1 MTGPA
6 RTGRRA
12 GTAHRLALLAER
24 FARGPLP
31 VRLRAWDGSEAGPAD
46 APAVVLRSPQALR
59 RLLWHP
65 GELGVAQA
73 YVAGELDVEGDVT
86 EVLRL
91 LHRAGHERGL
101 TGKSST
107 AAGWASAARAAAG
120 LGLLRPPPR
129 PPASQA
135 RVCGRR
141 HSRGRDDAVIAH
153 HYDLTAAFY
162 QLLLDPQMAYS
173 CARWESADPE
183 YALQDAQRDK
193 LDSICRKLGL
203 ASGMRL
209 LDVGCGWGSLSIHA
223 ARSYGARVTAVTLS
237 AEQGAFVTRRITD
250 LGLDQLVTVSIQD
263 YREISGGRYDAIAS
277 VEMGEHVGA
286 RQYPQ
291 FCTQLHRLLA
301 DGGRLLIQQM
311 SRSGNAPG
319 GGARRVDA
327 CRLRADDP
335 GVAGQLRAAAGRDHW
350 PDRRRAGPGLDALPE
365 RIGAGVRGGADERAP
380 DPRHPARGMTGT
392 LGATLGLSAA
402 AVLVVM
408 LLAFTAGTVAGR
420 HNVADVAWGIG
431 FAAVAVVALIASAG
445 HGDGTRRA
453 PLGAAARVAHL
464 PAQPGPRRGPAV
476 RGGARQGEGEP
487 RLVRA
492 AHRLPGPGRA
502 HLGDLASGPGRHVRR
517 APAGGPD
524 GGRRP
529 ALAGR
534 AVLRGGRR
542 PPAGDV
548 QVRSGEPRQDHG
560 PRAVA
565 VYPAPEL
572 LRRRVRLVG
581 HLPDRLR
588 VLGERGH
595 GDLAAAD
602 DLPAGLGLGQAAG
615 READGGQ
622 PPRLR
627 AVRRPH
633 QRLHPAAA
641 ADAGRGRPRTR
652 ERVQRV
658 GAGATRG
665 RDRAP
670 PDRRSCP
677 APAHHRGRRCRPV
690 RLPAAL
696 PGPAARRAGRP
707 HAHRGPPAR
716 QDDVVRDFRGQR
728 PGRAPSR
735 RVRPWGA
742 RPRSGPPPRHERP
755 HRRRAPGRRPAGR
768 GRRAPAP

>member
-277 VEMGEHVGA
+277 VEMGEHGGA
-286 RQYPQ
+286 RQDPQ
-291 FCTQLHRLLA
+291 FCTQLHMRPVGETIGL
-301 DGGRLLIQQM
+301 M
-311 SRSGNAPG
+311 E
-319 GGARRVDA
+319 DA
-327 CRLRADDP
+327 GLEVVHAESMRADY
-335 GVAGQLRAAAGRDHW
+335 GRTIRAWLANLE
-350 PDRRRAGPGLDALPE
+350 RRQAEIIGL
-365 RIGAGVRGGADERAP
+365 IGAEQ
-380 DPRHPARGMTGT
+380 ARVWT
-392 LGATLGLSAA
+392 LYLNGSA
-402 AVLVVM
+402 
-408 LLAFTAGTVAGR
+408 LAFEEGR
-420 HNVADVAWGIG
+420 MSVHQILAI
-431 FAAVAVVALIASAG
+431 
-445 HGDGTRRA
+445 RR
-453 PLGAAARVAHL
+453 
-464 PAQPGPRRGPAV
+464 
-476 RGGARQGEGEP
+476 EG
-487 RLVRA
+487 
-492 AHRLPGPGRA
+492 
-502 HLGDLASGPGRHVRR
+502 
-517 APAGGPD
+517 
-524 GGRRP
+524 
-529 ALAGR
+529 
-534 AVLRGGRR
+534 
-542 PPAGDV
+542 
-548 QVRSGEPRQDHG
+548 
-560 PRAVA
+560 
-565 VYPAPEL
+565 
-572 LRRRVRLVG
+572 
-581 HLPDRLR
+581 
-588 VLGERGH
+588 
-595 GDLAAAD
+595 
-602 DLPAGLGLGQAAG
+602 
-615 READGGQ
+615 
-622 PPRLR
+622 
-627 AVRRPH
+627 
-633 QRLHPAAA
+633 
-641 ADAGRGRPRTR
+641 
-652 ERVQRV
+652 
-658 GAGATRG
+658 
-665 RDRAP
+665 
-670 PDRRSCP
+670 
-677 APAHHRGRRCRPV
+677 
-690 RLPAAL
+690 
-696 PGPAARRAGRP
+696 
-707 HAHRGPPAR
+707 
-716 QDDVVRDFRGQR
+716 
-728 PGRAPSR
+728 
-735 RVRPWGA
+735 
-742 RPRSGPPPRHERP
+742 
-755 HRRRAPGRRPAGR
+755 
-768 GRRAPAP
+768 